1 MDEFNPRNAVRGP
14 KSNVPM
20 ETIFWY
26 DSLSTIIDPDVLPTQ
41 FNTPMFWN
49 EEELAQLK
57 GTEVLPRIGKQNSE
71 EQYSQILLPLI
82 KSNPNLFDLEKCR
95 IDAFHRM
102 GSLVLAYSFGRTDED
117 DDESATADIAMVPLA
132 DMLNANPELNNVTCN
147 ISRLT
152 VGTIISS

>member
-1 MDEFNPRNAVRGP
+1 
-14 KSNVPM
+14 
-20 ETIFWY
+20 
-26 DSLSTIIDPDVLPTQ
+26 
-41 FNTPMFWN
+41 MFWN

-71 EQYSQILLPLI
+71 AQYSQILLPLI
-82 KSNPNLFDLEKCR
+82 KSNPNLFDPKKCG

-102 GSLVLAYSFGRTDED
+102 GSLVLAYSFGRTDE

-152 VGTIISS
+152 VGAIISS